1 MATTRGRR
9 KPEPEVELYD
19 GFVGMREIK
28 VMKGKGNTY
37 DILSRPRKSR
47 GGWIR
52 MPLETEA
59 NKDAIMAIAE
69 KYTDKEGFPTR
80 EFSNPLKR
88 QIEANFTLK
97 NIVNTF
103 EIGELVKLAA
113 EEMARCGRVLEETDS
128 MPLYAV
134 SPEQLGTIYEVLKT
148 LLYNPHECSLEGVPD
163 HYKTEEGEV
172 DKDWVKERLVAVELE
187 IERRKRSLIGHEL
200 ASFLEKFR
208 HAANEFEGVPPDR
221 HIGILDNRLT
231 LETIQEAEDEGSA
244 SWSLK
249 KTKGRKSIRGKR
261 RKTSRSKSRRKAK
274 RKTKRSQS
282 KHTKSKRGK
291 FKGHKSKKLKS
302 AKKRSRSTRSRK
314 SRK

>member
-9 KPEPEVELYD
+9 KPEPEVELYK
-19 GFVGMREIK
+19 GIVGMREIK

-37 DILSRPRKSR
+37 DIRSRPRGSG

-52 MPLETEA
+52 TPLGTEA
-59 NKDAIMAIAE
+59 NKNAIMAIAE
-69 KYTDKEGFPTR
+69 KYTDDEGLLTR
-80 EFSNPLKR
+80 EFSDPLKR
-88 QIEANFTLK
+88 RIEADFTLK

-103 EIGELVKLAA
+103 EIEKPVELDA
-113 EEMARCGRVLEETDS
+113 EEMARCGRVLEETDE
-128 MPLYAV
+128 MPLYTV

-148 LLYNPHECSLEGVPD
+148 LLYLPHECSLEGVPD

-172 DKDWVKERLVAVELE
+172 DKDWVNKRLVAVELE
-187 IERRKRSLIGHEL
+187 IVRRRRSLMGHEL

-208 HAANEFEGVPPDR
+208 HAANEFEGVDLR
-221 HIGILDNRLT
+221 SRIGIIDNPLT
-231 LETIQEAEDEGSA
+231 LETIQEGEEEGSA